1 MINNNN
7 LTWRTYNE
15 HGGYGLCVS
24 LNQNSRICRRR
35 EREKEDVIIYQ
46 NSRIW
51 FGEYVEER
59 EREREVG

>member
-1 MINNNN
+1 MNMVGMDCAFHLIK
-7 LTWRTYNE
+7 THEYVE
-15 HGGYGLCVS
+15 G
-24 LNQNSRICRRR
+24 

-51 FGEYVEER
+51 FGEYVEEG